1 MEKQILIGGAAG
13 QGIAKT
19 ALLIGKIFTNS
30 GYYVF
35 NYREYPSL
43 IKGGHNFNIL
53 KVSDKPVNSH
63 ENFYDMIISLN
74 QDTIDKH
81 REKLNKRGFVLGDK
95 NLKAKNLIGFD
106 ISKVLKETGAPK
118 KFGNDILVGAF
129 FKILGFPIE
138 NVLKV
143 VEEVFK
149 KKIDILEKLIRRG
162 YTSVEQKLELPE
174 PNEKNKYFM
183 TGNEAISSG
192 AISSGLDIYFAYP
205 ITPATPV
212 LHILAS
218 KQIEND
224 FMVIQPENEIA
235 VINAALGASYAGAIS
250 MVGTS
255 GLGFSLMAEAISLQG
270 ISEVPLV
277 LYLGQRTSPANGVPT
292 YTSQGDLKF
301 AVNAGHGE
309 FPRVVVAPGD
319 SKECFYRTIETF
331 YLAYKY
337 RVVSIILGDKHVG
350 ESNYS
355 FDEFE
360 EPKIKPSNFIT
371 PPSEEYK
378 SYSITENGVSPRAV
392 PGENA
397 KVRASSYEHNELGYT
412 TEKEDLI
419 VKMNDKRLRKM
430 DFIKEEINKLKPVSV
445 YGEGKNLIIGWGST
459 KGAIVDSL
467 KKIENFR
474 FLQISYICPFPTEI
488 VKKEIENSDEIIL
501 IENNVTG
508 LLGDIIAEQ
517 TGKIIEKK
525 ILKYDARPLT
535 SEEIVMKVEKVLK

>member
-19 ALLIGKIFTNS
+19 ALLIGKVFTNS
-30 GYYVF
+30 GYYIF
-35 NYREYPSL
+35 NYRDYPSL
-43 IKGGHNFNIL
+43 IKGGHNFNVL
-53 KVSDKPVNSH
+53 KVSDKQINSH
-63 ENFYDMIISLN
+63 ENFYDIIIALN

-81 REKLNKRGFVLGDK
+81 EGKLSEKGFIIGDK
-95 NLKAKNLIGFD
+95 NLKTEKLIGVD
-106 ISKVLKETGAPK
+106 INKILEETNAPK
-118 KFGNDILVGAF
+118 KFGNDILLGVF
-129 FKILGFPIE
+129 FKIFGLPVE

-143 VEEVFK
+143 VEEEFK
-149 KKIDILEKLIRRG
+149 KKTDILEKLIRAG
-162 YTSVEQKLELPE
+162 YTGVEQKIELPE

-183 TGNEAISSG
+183 TGNESISSG
-192 AISSGLDIYFAYP
+192 AIASGIDIYFAYP

-224 FMVIQPENEIA
+224 FMVVQPENEIA
-235 VINAALGASYAGAIS
+235 VINAALGASYAGAMT

-255 GLGFSLMAEAISLQG
+255 GAGFSLMAEAISLQG

-277 LYLGQRTSPANGVPT
+277 LYLSQRTGPATGVPT
-292 YTSQGDLKF
+292 YNSQGDLKF
-301 AVNAGHGE
+301 AVNVGHGE

-319 SKECFYRTIETF
+319 SKESFYRTIEAF

-337 RVVSIILGDKHVG
+337 RIVSIILGDKHVG

-360 EPKIKPSNFIT
+360 EPEIKPSRFISE
-371 PPSEEYK
+371 PSEDYK
-378 SYSITENGVSPRAV
+378 SYLITENGVSPRSV
-392 PGENA
+392 PGQN
-397 KVRASSYEHNELGYT
+397 VRVKATSYEHNELGYT

-419 VKMNDKRLRKM
+419 VKMNDKRFRKM
-430 DFIKEEINKLKPVSV
+430 KFIKEEINKMSPVSV
-445 YGEGKNLIIGWGST
+445 YGDGKNLIIGWGST
-459 KGAIVDSL
+459 KGAIVDAL
-467 KKIENFR
+467 EKIDNFR
-474 FLQISYICPFPTEI
+474 FLQISYICPFPKEI
-488 VKKEIENSDEIIL
+488 VKKEIENSENIIL
-501 IENNVTG
+501 IENNTTG

-525 ILKYDARPLT
+525 ILKYDARPFT
-535 SEEIVMKVEKVLK
+535 SEEIVEGVKKVVK